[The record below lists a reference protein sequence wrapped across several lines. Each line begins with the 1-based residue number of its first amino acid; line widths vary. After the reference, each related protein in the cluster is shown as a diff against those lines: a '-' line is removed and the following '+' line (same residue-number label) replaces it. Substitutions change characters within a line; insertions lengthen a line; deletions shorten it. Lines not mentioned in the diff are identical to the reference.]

1 MIFINR
7 RWNLFQNNMGFNLNT
22 NLQYSTPLVGRC
34 APDQWRNCKQSGGR
48 FGASAYQPPLE
59 RKNQMNAQ
67 DHHLISDQFRH

>member
-1 MIFINR
+1 MQLRN
-7 RWNLFQNNMGFNLNT
+7 G
-22 NLQYSTPLVGRC
+22 LVGRF

-67 DHHLISDQFRH
+67 DHHLISDQFRHYKVFQESITKVE